1 MYRFFKQVLNICI
14 SRAGTAI
21 LLSVFLIA
29 PGVECVWALESNEIL
44 VIANGSNAASVRI
57 AEYYCV
63 KRNVPK
69 ENILKLALNEPL
81 NDSIS
86 RNHYEKLIAKPVHTR
101 LSSPKFAGRMRC
113 LLTVYGVPLKV
124 GPRGMLKDEQKNLT
138 GLNEL
143 VRRKTDQLKEIIR
156 QLEVLSG
163 VKCAMLKD
171 TDKQPSA
178 KNILKEL
185 DFYVEDTYVGIRA
198 IDDESQKQPRLR
210 KWLTLYAGV
219 YGKVKML
226 QAAKAKANL
235 SLQLSAAGQTEI
247 EKCIKLFAQAGQE
260 KWGFG
265 KRIENGFY
273 KSVEKVTGL
282 SGLLL
287 RLVADIDNIKGTETG
302 ASVDSELSMVMF
314 DDYELHRQ
322 QPNEL
327 KNRVLWIGTKTLMVS
342 RLDGPG
348 EHIAIG
354 LVDKAISA
362 QRNGL
367 KGVAYID
374 SGYPK
379 KKRPL
384 YEEYDESLRQTAS
397 LLHEWTQMKVVQEQ
411 TTKLFAPGQCPNT
424 ALYCGWYSLKK
435 YVDAFDFVD
444 GAIGCHIASWEAVNL
459 RDARSSQ
466 WCPAMLMDGVTATM
480 GAVAEPYLV
489 AFPKPHRF
497 FAELV
502 KGRCLAEA
510 FYRTKPFNSWQ
521 MVLIGDPLYRP
532 FK

>member
-1 MYRFFKQVLNICI
+1 LVVLLIVPATE
-14 SRAGTAI
+14 RAY
-21 LLSVFLIA
+21 
-29 PGVECVWALESNEIL
+29 ALKPNEIL
-44 VIANGSNAASVRI
+44 VIANGSNTASVRI
-57 AEYYCV
+57 AEYYCN
-63 KRNVPK
+63 KRSVPK

-81 NDSIS
+81 NDNIS
-86 RNHYEKLIAKPVHTR
+86 RNHYEKLIAQPVSAKLLTPDF
-101 LSSPKFAGRMRC
+101 SGRIKC

-124 GPRGMLKDEQKNLT
+124 GPRGMLKNEQKNLT
-138 GLNEL
+138 ELNEL

-171 TDKQPSA
+171 TEKQPSV

-185 DFYVEDTYVGIRA
+185 DFYVEDTSAKVKTIE
-198 IDDESQKQPRLR
+198 DELQKQQRLR

-219 YGKVKML
+219 YGKTKML

-235 SLQLSAAGQTEI
+235 SLQLNAAGQTET
-247 EKCIKLFAQAGQE
+247 EECIKLFAQAGRE

-273 KSVEKVTGL
+273 KSVEKVAGL

-287 RLVADIDNIKGTETG
+287 RLLADIDNIKGTETG

-322 QPNEL
+322 LPNEL
-327 KNRVLWIGTKTLMVS
+327 KDSILWIGTKTLMVS

-348 EHIAIG
+348 EHIAMG
-354 LVDKAISA
+354 LVDKAVSA

-384 YEEYDESLRQTAS
+384 YEEYDESLRQTA
-397 LLHEWTQMKVVQEQ
+397 LMIEKRDVMKVVQEQ

-444 GAIGCHIASWEAVNL
+444 GAIGCHIASWEAANL
-459 RDARSSQ
+459 RDAQSSQ

-480 GAVAEPYLV
+480 GAVAEPYLA
-489 AFPKPHRF
+489 AFPKPDLF
-497 FAELV
+497 FAELI
-502 KGRCLAEA
+502 KGKCLVEA
-510 FYRTKPFNSWQ
+510 YYRVKPFNSWQ